1 VAWIHHSSSPCLEV
15 DFVSEMFTKPGSTS
29 PEEPGSTSPE
39 EPGSTTCARAAAS
52 FGVDLVKRTF
62 SSGEQCLLS
71 AVSPRF

>member
-1 VAWIHHSSSPCLEV
+1 MAWIHHSSSPCLEV
-15 DFVSEMFTKPGSTS
+15 DFVSEMFTK
-29 PEEPGSTSPE
+29 PGSTSPE